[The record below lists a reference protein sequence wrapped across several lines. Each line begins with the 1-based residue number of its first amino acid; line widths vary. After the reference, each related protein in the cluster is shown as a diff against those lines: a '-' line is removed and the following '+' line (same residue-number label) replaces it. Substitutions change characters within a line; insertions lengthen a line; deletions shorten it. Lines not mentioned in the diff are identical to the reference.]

1 MAFRIVW
8 TNEARIQRKEIM
20 IYGRIQFGA
29 IVARKFRESLKAQSL
44 LLMDNP
50 YLGKAEPLLADC
62 TKEYRSLVVH
72 KHYKLIYF
80 VSESNKTVYFVDVW
94 DTRREPGSLSNRIR

>member
-1 MAFRIVW
+1 MAYRIAW

-20 IYGRIQFGA
+20 TYGRIQFGA

-50 YLGKAEPLLADC
+50 NLGKAEPLLVNC

-80 VSESNKTVYFVDVW
+80 INELNKTVYVVDVW
-94 DTRREPGSLSNRIR
+94 DTRREPGSLSNRIK